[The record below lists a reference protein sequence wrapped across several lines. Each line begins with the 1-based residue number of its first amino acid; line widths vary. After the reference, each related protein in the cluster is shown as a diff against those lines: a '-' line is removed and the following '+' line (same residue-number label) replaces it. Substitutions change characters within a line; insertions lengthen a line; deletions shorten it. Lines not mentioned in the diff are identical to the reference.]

1 LKKALLIALIL
12 ALNVGCDQ
20 ASKTIAK
27 ARLEGKGT
35 LFVLGDF
42 IVLRYVENQGAFLGL
57 GSDLPAPIRRA
68 VFIAFPLLFLFYMIV
83 QVVRKKAWDPGL
95 IVACSFI
102 AGGGFGNL
110 IDRLAFDGRV
120 RDFVNVGIGNLRT
133 GVFNAADLSI
143 MIGCLLLAVRAALP
157 PRAQG
162 GRRGPAPDDHPPAST
177 VK

>member
-1 LKKALLIALIL
+1 MKKTLARALLIALIV

-20 ASKTIAK
+20 ASKAIAE
-27 ARLEGKGT
+27 ARLKDGGT

-42 IVLRYVENQGAFLGL
+42 MVLRYVENQGAFLGL
-57 GSDLPAPIRRA
+57 GADLPAPMRRA
-68 VFIAFPLLFLFYMIV
+68 VFIAFPLAFLFYMVV

-95 IVACSFI
+95 IAACSFI

-120 RDFVNVGIGNLRT
+120 RDFVNIGIGNIRT

-157 PRAQG
+157 PRA
-162 GRRGPAPDDHPPAST
+162 RGDAAG
-177 VK
+177 